1 MSHGDCHRD
10 SSELFMKKRKRLAL
24 FGSSL
29 SSRYK
34 RILTRAFNI
43 AAEELDVDL
52 VIFNAYGKLRS
63 INSVAED
70 NESGLIDYV
79 DLDQFDGIAFDGEG
93 YNVNGMSDRVELR
106 LRSAKCPVV
115 SINSTI
121 EGFHQIEFDDNGGL
135 RTMVEH
141 FLDHHHFTKI
151 GFMAGYLTHPD
162 AISRLEEFRSVMR
175 ERGLPED
182 GAGVFEGDFWYAKGG
197 EAARYF
203 LSLPERPEA
212 IVCANDYMAVS
223 LMDAFRKLGIN
234 VPEDIAVS
242 GYDGTPEGK
251 EYLPH
256 LTSVTRQQ
264 HDIAYK
270 ALKLLVDLSDGRE
283 VSEDDRRVTPKCI
296 YTQSCG
302 CEPLA
307 YMHVLDTVDRVHD
320 ELRNVNE
327 GIYESESAMVK
338 LNKAESVREMQTIFS
353 EDSVNFGD
361 YSAFFLMV
369 HKDSAGRPSF
379 DSEFTQPSGKF
390 MPVMWVDKK
399 KEYKDSRHS
408 LSSSNLIPES
418 SADRSHVYYVMAVHC
433 AEKIFGY
440 SVLEM
445 TGKDIFNEFY
455 NVWLHTL
462 GLSLDS
468 LKKNDHIDKLIRRL
482 EGLSVTDGL
491 TGLLNR
497 RGFDDKTRAKIQGFT
512 ETKTVCAMVIDMDGL
527 KRINDE
533 FGHYEGDRAIRALAD
548 SIKQCCDSGEIAG
561 RAGGDEF
568 YVFAADYSEAELKR
582 FIDRM
587 NEYVDEYNASN
598 KRNYKLGFSIGT
610 YMTETDSYGRIED
623 FLKISDERMYEQKM
637 NKPGRRR

>member
-1 MSHGDCHRD
+1 MN
-10 SSELFMKKRKRLAL
+10 KRKRMAL

-34 RILTRAFNI
+34 KILVRAFNI

-93 YNVNGMSDRVELR
+93 YNVNGMSGRVELR
-106 LRSAKCPVV
+106 LRTAKCPVV
-115 SINSTI
+115 SISSHI
-121 EGFHQIEFDDNGGL
+121 DGFYHIEFDDAGGL

-151 GFMAGYLTHPD
+151 GFMSGYLTHPD
-162 AISRLEEFRSVMR
+162 AVSRLEEFRTVMR
-175 ERGLPED
+175 DRGLPED
-182 GAGVFEGDFWYAKGG
+182 GVGMFEGDFWYDMGVD
-197 EAARYF
+197 AARYF

-223 LMDAFRKLGIN
+223 LIDAFRKLGIK

-242 GYDGTPEGK
+242 GYDGTPEGRDF
-251 EYLPH
+251 LPH
-256 LTSVTRQQ
+256 LTSVTREQM
-264 HDIAYK
+264 DIARK
-270 ALKLLVDLSDGRE
+270 ALKLLVDLSD
-283 VSEDDRRVTPKCI
+283 DRKVDPADLRVTPKPI
-296 YTQSCG
+296 YSQSCG
-302 CEPLA
+302 CEPLE
-307 YMHVLDTVDRVHD
+307 YRHVLETVDRVHD
-320 ELRNVNE
+320 EMRMMNT

-338 LNKAESVREMQTIFS
+338 LNKADSVRMMETIFS

-369 HKDSAGRPSF
+369 HRDAVGKPSY
-379 DSEFTQPSGKF
+379 DSEFTRPSGRF

-399 KEYKDSRHS
+399 KEYSGSSHS

-418 SADRSHVYYVMAVHC
+418 TSDRCHVYYVMAVHC

-468 LKKNDHIDKLIRRL
+468 LKKKDHIDKLIKRL
-482 EGLSVTDGL
+482 EDLSITDGL

-497 RGFDDKTRAKIQGFT
+497 RGFDDKTRNMIMGFT
-512 ETKTVCAMVIDMDGL
+512 QPKTVCTMVIDMDGL
-527 KRINDE
+527 KLINDE

-548 SIKQCCDSGEIAG
+548 SIEHCCDSGEIAG
-561 RAGGDEF
+561 RTGGDEF
-568 YVFAADYSEAELKR
+568 YVFAPDYSEARLNKFLEHLGSH
-582 FIDRM
+582 
-587 NEYVDEYNASN
+587 VAEYNANNRCGYELS
-598 KRNYKLGFSIGT
+598 FSIGS
-610 YMTETDSYGRIED
+610 YITEADSYGSIED
-623 FLKISDERMYEQKM
+623 YLKISDERMYEQKM
-637 NKPGRRR
+637 SKPGRRK